1 MAPELVPPDGAK
13 GELAALLDAGPDQ
26 DAEEVFELT
35 QGLRGELLELDVD
48 TVELGTDGEAPDGS
62 KGPELLAIGGLAIRF
77 ALQSSV
83 LKSVVDT
90 TVAWLGRQRARSVK
104 LTLDGDTLEL
114 TGVSSDEQSRLVN
127 QWIARHADDA

>member
-1 MAPELVPPDGAK
+1 MASALVPPDGAK
-13 GELAALLDAGPDQ
+13 GELAALLDPGPDQ

-35 QGLRGELLELDVD
+35 QGLRGELLELDLD
-48 TVELGTDGEAPDGS
+48 TVELASGGEAPDGS

-90 TVAWLGRQRARSVK
+90 TVAWLGRQGARSVK
-104 LTLDGDTLEL
+104 LTLGGDTLEL
-114 TGVSSDEQSRLVN
+114 TGVSSDEQNRLVD
-127 QWIARHADDA
+127 QWISRHADDG

>member
-1 MAPELVPPDGAK
+1 MAPALVPPDGAK
-13 GELAALLDAGPDQ
+13 GELAALLDAGPDR

-48 TVELGTDGEAPDGS
+48 TVELGTGGDAPEGS

-77 ALQSSV
+77 VLQSSV

-90 TVAWLGRQRARSVK
+90 TVAWLGRQGARSVK

-114 TGVSSDEQSRLVN
+114 TGVSSDEQGRLVD
-127 QWIARHADDA
+127 QWIARHADDG

>member
-1 MAPELVPPDGAK
+1 MSSAQVPPDGAK
-13 GELAALLDAGPDQ
+13 GELAASLDAGPDH

-35 QGLRGELLELDVD
+35 QRLRGELLELDVD
-48 TVELGTDGEAPDGS
+48 TVELGSDGEAPEGS

-90 TVAWLGRQRARSVK
+90 TVAWLGRQGARSVK

-114 TGVSSDEQSRLVN
+114 TGVSSDEQGQLVD
-127 QWIARHADDA
+127 QWIARHADDG